1 MNNYKQHITFR
12 VATLFIVVCLVLPS
26 VVKFTHI
33 FAHHEHEVCLGENQS
48 HLHELDMDC
57 EFYKFNLSHNFYFE
71 IDDFKIDFIIPSQT
85 LNTKY
90 HAYLKSHQQLPTY
103 LRGPPYLM

>member
-1 MNNYKQHITFR
+1 MNNYKQHITFKI
-12 VATLFIVVCLVLPS
+12 ATLLVVVCLVLPS

-57 EFYKFNLSHNFYFE
+57 EFYKFNINHYTTLTSFEFIPLEIIENQEIIASQYVFLSAFQRLHF
-71 IDDFKIDFIIPSQT
+71 S
-85 LNTKY
+85 
-90 HAYLKSHQQLPTY
+90 
-103 LRGPPYLM
+103 LRGPPYNS